1 MEVELTSTKPKL
13 LFEPE
18 DKMQYPTELEQSL
31 HPMYRYLYAVAY
43 DAIIDYYRRC
53 YSQQEYIS
61 NPNILETQ
69 LTDDTLNEPSN
80 PRRVSCQALKCHTSL
95 KFRSFATYLASEQN
109 ISMKRNGWKLQDE
122 LKISKK
128 VNQKVDIL

>member
-1 MEVELTSTKPKL
+1 MELELTHTIPKS

-18 DKMQYPTELEQSL
+18 DTMQFPTELEQSW
-31 HPMYRYLYAVAY
+31 HPVYRYLYAVAY

-53 YSQQEYIS
+53 YSQQKDIS
-61 NPNILETQ
+61 NPNILET
-69 LTDDTLNEPSN
+69 LLNDDTLNEPSN

-109 ISMKRNGWKLQDE
+109 ISMKRNDWKLPDE

-128 VNQKVDIL
+128 VDQKVDIL